1 MNSVIII
8 TTLLALTSL
17 YRCDAFSST
26 NMQERRTISST
37 PLDASSLLSS
47 SVLSVSSSSSSSCSP
62 TALNMGGRTNKQRR
76 EDRGRHNNGNEM
88 LEFIDTPVTSKEMVG
103 DIDSIAAAPE
113 DDDLADLVRCIV
125 RAADGRKADNIVA
138 MRVSKVSTVTS
149 FVVIATGNSRPQ
161 NQAITAVVKDEVEE
175 AFGFLP
181 GGNGVPEGSADSGW
195 TVLDYGSV
203 MVHVMTPKS
212 RLFYNVEGKWQDEG
226 GEYMDISDAI
236 LPNVN
241 FVKLEDGGSD
251 SGDGDGEDTTG
262 STMEGVA
269 EEDDPFWS

>member
-1 MNSVIII
+1 
-8 TTLLALTSL
+8 
-17 YRCDAFSST
+17 
-26 NMQERRTISST
+26 
-37 PLDASSLLSS
+37 
-47 SVLSVSSSSSSSCSP
+47 
-62 TALNMGGRTNKQRR
+62 MGGRTNKQRR
-76 EDRGRHNNGNEM
+76 EDRGRLSKGNEM
-88 LEFIDTPVTSKEMVG
+88 LDFIGTPVTSKDMVG
-103 DIDSIAAAPE
+103 DIDSIAATPE

-125 RAADGRKADNIVA
+125 GAADGRKADNIVA

-149 FVVIATGNSRPQ
+149 FVIIATGNSRPQ

-241 FVKLEDGGSD
+241 FVKLVDGGRD
-251 SGDGDGEDTTG
+251 SGDVDVDVDSDDTTG

>member
-1 MNSVIII
+1 
-8 TTLLALTSL
+8 
-17 YRCDAFSST
+17 
-26 NMQERRTISST
+26 
-37 PLDASSLLSS
+37 
-47 SVLSVSSSSSSSCSP
+47 
-62 TALNMGGRTNKQRR
+62 MGGRTNKQRR
-76 EDRGRHNNGNEM
+76 EDRGRLSKGNEM
-88 LEFIDTPVTSKEMVG
+88 LDFIGTPVTSKDMVG
-103 DIDSIAAAPE
+103 DIDSIAATPE

-125 RAADGRKADNIVA
+125 GAADGRKADNIVA

-241 FVKLEDGGSD
+241 FVKLVDGGRD
-251 SGDGDGEDTTG
+251 SGDVDVDVDSDDTTG

>member
-1 MNSVIII
+1 
-8 TTLLALTSL
+8 
-17 YRCDAFSST
+17 
-26 NMQERRTISST
+26 
-37 PLDASSLLSS
+37 
-47 SVLSVSSSSSSSCSP
+47 
-62 TALNMGGRTNKQRR
+62 MGGRTNKQRR

>member
-1 MNSVIII
+1 
-8 TTLLALTSL
+8 
-17 YRCDAFSST
+17 
-26 NMQERRTISST
+26 
-37 PLDASSLLSS
+37 
-47 SVLSVSSSSSSSCSP
+47 
-62 TALNMGGRTNKQRR
+62 MGGRTNKQRR

-251 SGDGDGEDTTG
+251 SGDGDGDGEDTTG

>member
-1 MNSVIII
+1 
-8 TTLLALTSL
+8 
-17 YRCDAFSST
+17 
-26 NMQERRTISST
+26 
-37 PLDASSLLSS
+37 
-47 SVLSVSSSSSSSCSP
+47 
-62 TALNMGGRTNKQRR
+62 
-76 EDRGRHNNGNEM
+76 
-88 LEFIDTPVTSKEMVG
+88 
-103 DIDSIAAAPE
+103 
-113 DDDLADLVRCIV
+113 LVKCIV

-138 MRVSKVSTVTS
+138 MRVSKVSTITS

-212 RLFYNVEGKWQDEG
+212 RLFYNVEGKWQDQG

-241 FVKLEDGGSD
+241 FVKMVDN
-251 SGDGDGEDTTG
+251 GDNDDDDDDDDDDDEASG
-262 STMEGVA
+262 STMEGLA

>member
-1 MNSVIII
+1 
-8 TTLLALTSL
+8 
-17 YRCDAFSST
+17 
-26 NMQERRTISST
+26 
-37 PLDASSLLSS
+37 
-47 SVLSVSSSSSSSCSP
+47 
-62 TALNMGGRTNKQRR
+62 MGGRTNKQRR
-76 EDRGRHNNGNEM
+76 EDRGRLSKGNEM
-88 LEFIDTPVTSKEMVG
+88 LDFIGTPVTSKDMVG
-103 DIDSIAAAPE
+103 DIDSIAATPE

-125 RAADGRKADNIVA
+125 GAADGRKADNIVA

-241 FVKLEDGGSD
+241 FVKLVDGGRD
-251 SGDGDGEDTTG
+251 SGDVDVDVDSDDTTG
-262 STMEGVA
+262 STMEGVS

>member
-1 MNSVIII
+1 
-8 TTLLALTSL
+8 
-17 YRCDAFSST
+17 
-26 NMQERRTISST
+26 
-37 PLDASSLLSS
+37 
-47 SVLSVSSSSSSSCSP
+47 
-62 TALNMGGRTNKQRR
+62 MGGRTNKQRR
-76 EDRGRHNNGNEM
+76 EDRGRLSKGNEM
-88 LEFIDTPVTSKEMVG
+88 LDFIGTPVTSKDMVG
-103 DIDSIAAAPE
+103 DIDSIAATPE

-125 RAADGRKADNIVA
+125 GAADGRKADNIVA

-226 GEYMDISDAI
+226 GEYMDICDAI

-241 FVKLEDGGSD
+241 FVKLVDGGRD
-251 SGDGDGEDTTG
+251 SGDVDVDVDSDDTTG